1 MQFKYSIIPEP
12 LKERENTMNELN
24 DILEAVIMDIENLQ
38 GTLNVFEA
46 AFRKAGAFS
55 EMNPQDVAG
64 ACATIGGNLQKI
76 HDETNKALEWA
87 TFAKYHREETE
98 A

>member
-1 MQFKYSIIPEP
+1 
-12 LKERENTMNELN
+12 MNELN
-24 DILEAVIMDIENLQ
+24 DILEAVLMDIENLQ
-38 GTLNVFEA
+38 GALNVFEA

-64 ACATIGGNLQKI
+64 AFALTSANLAEI
-76 HDETNKALEWA
+76 HDKTNKALEWA
-87 TFAKYHREETE
+87 TFVKYHGEETE